1 VAKLQPNA
9 FINITNDAWFGRT
22 AEPHQHL
29 ALAVFRAVEHRIE
42 MIRAVNTGVSA
53 HIDAAGRVRAQ
64 TESVDPDELP
74 PPTPKTLL
82 VDLAM
87 LPGGGLY
94 RHVGDLFGLACLAGL
109 VVILIR
115 SRRRKA

>member
-1 VAKLQPNA
+1 MSVSESEFFATGMSLPPDVRKRA
-9 FINITNDAWFGRT
+9 
-22 AEPHQHL
+22 
-29 ALAVFRAVEHRIE
+29 ALRLL
-42 MIRAVNTGVSA
+42 
-53 HIDAAGRVRAQ
+53 
-64 TESVDPDELP
+64 ESVDPDELP

-94 RHVGDLFGLACLAGL
+94 RHVGDLFGLACLGAL

-115 SRRRKA
+115 SRRRAI